1 MASPGPERV
10 STRPS
15 AQPGL
20 GREIET
26 ASEPSSALSRKW
38 RRWKLRTRRWQ
49 PNFLFAVCVA
59 ASTAM
64 WTLPTACSSGLWGPL
79 ASPEESVGIN
89 TRDSGGKQVSAV
101 IRSRLATLDK
111 RRSFQAPDGAIYILG
126 PIKTMDGGR
135 RMVSLDESDPNLGT
149 SLNEMEMNSIFSRQG
164 LFIAL
169 RNKLLCEADGRCVG
183 KMWRSLDD
191 FKTIREEETTVLI
204 PEAGRVENGNR
215 LKKPADGYANEFDE
229 WVGLFFHRGILEMP
243 DGSLIAAMYGN
254 FEEDNIQPT
263 NPRSILETKYKH
275 RTFVVRSTD
284 HGQTWRYLASVA
296 VPRRDVGDDTEGY
309 NEWSIIRLDDG
320 RLFGVMRTGHYTSL
334 VASWSSDD
342 GKTWTEPVAPEGLDP
357 GGCDPYLLK
366 LSDGRVA
373 LAYGQLVPP
382 PEPIELYWEEY
393 EELADHRRR
402 CRIAISE
409 DGSGESWVATT
420 VADYTRRWAYP
431 TIHEV
436 EPNVILY
443 QTDDEVWRVE
453 LNSTR

>member
-1 MASPGPERV
+1 MKKG
-10 STRPS
+10 T
-15 AQPGL
+15 
-20 GREIET
+20 
-26 ASEPSSALSRKW
+26 
-38 RRWKLRTRRWQ
+38 WKR
-49 PNFLFAVCVA
+49 NALFAVCVA
-59 ASTAM
+59 VTTAA
-64 WTLPTACSSGLWGPL
+64 LAHSSACSSGGGNLDTSTGEMTGTATDDVGNTQVL
-79 ASPEESVGIN
+79 AV
-89 TRDSGGKQVSAV
+89 T
-101 IRSRLATLDK
+101 RSRLATLDK
-111 RRSFQAPDGAIYILG
+111 RRSFQAPDGTIYILG
-126 PIKTMDGGR
+126 PIKIMDGGR
-135 RMVSLDESDPNLGT
+135 RMASLNESDPQLGT
-149 SLNEMEMNSIFSRQG
+149 SLNEMEMNSILSRKG

-169 RNKLLCEADGRCVG
+169 RNKLVCEADGRCTG

-191 FKTIREEETTVLI
+191 FKTLREEETTVVI
-204 PEAGRVENGNR
+204 PEAGKVENGNR

-254 FEEDNIQPT
+254 FEEDKIRPT
-263 NPRSILETKYKH
+263 NPRSIMETQYKH

-284 HGQTWRYLASVA
+284 QGETWRYLASVA
-296 VPRRDVGDDTEGY
+296 VPRPDAADDTEGY
-309 NEWSIIRLDDG
+309 NEWSITRLDDG

-357 GGCDPYLLK
+357 GGCDPYVLK

-373 LAYGQLVPP
+373 LAYGQIVPP
-382 PEPIELYWEEY
+382 PEAVELYWKEY
-393 EELADHRRR
+393 KERADHRRR

-409 DGSGESWVATT
+409 DGSGETWVTTT

-453 LNSTR
+453 LNPARKR